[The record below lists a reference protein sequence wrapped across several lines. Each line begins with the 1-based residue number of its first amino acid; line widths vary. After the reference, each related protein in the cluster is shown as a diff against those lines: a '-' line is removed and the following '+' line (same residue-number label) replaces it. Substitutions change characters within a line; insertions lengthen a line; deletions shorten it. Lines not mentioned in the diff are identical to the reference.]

1 MTLQTTNFYSSEKVS
16 DCPDL
21 NYPEYA
27 FIGRSNVGK
36 SSLINFIL
44 NHQIAYTSS
53 KPGKTQLINHIE
65 VNNKWAL
72 VDLPG
77 YGYAKLSKQK
87 RNDIQNRVDTYFQ
100 KRGITLVG
108 VFMLID
114 IRIPPQKIDLQRMN
128 WLVKN
133 NIYFIRVFTKCDKLN
148 KTKIQTAIKT
158 YDEAMTQ
165 KNWEKIPET
174 IITSS
179 KSKVGKKL
187 IIQKIKELNKL
198 FLNLSRSQ

>member
-1 MTLQTTNFYSSEKVS
+1 MHLQVTNFYSSEKVS
-16 DCPDL
+16 ECPDL
-21 NYPEYA
+21 KGPEYA

-44 NHQIAYTSS
+44 DHQIAYTSS

-65 VNNKWAL
+65 INKNWGL

-87 RNDIQNRVDTYFQ
+87 RKELLARVNQYFQ
-100 KRGITLVG
+100 KRGIKLVG

-114 IRIPPQKIDLQRMN
+114 IRIPPQSIDIERMN

-133 NIYFIRVFTKCDKLN
+133 NLYFIRVFTKCDKLN
-148 KTKIQTAIKT
+148 STKIEKAIKL
-158 YDEAMTQ
+158 YDETMI
-165 KNWEKIPET
+165 KNNWENIPET

-179 KSKVGKKL
+179 KSKVGK
-187 IIQKIKELNKL
+187 N
-198 FLNLSRSQ
+198 RV